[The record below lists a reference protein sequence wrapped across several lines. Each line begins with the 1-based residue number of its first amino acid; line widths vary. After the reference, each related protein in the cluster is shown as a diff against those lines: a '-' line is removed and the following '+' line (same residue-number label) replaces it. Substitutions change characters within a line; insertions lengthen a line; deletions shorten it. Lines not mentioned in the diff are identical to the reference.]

1 MTLSARRRLLV
12 GVVIAAAIL
21 VGGRA
26 ASAIYADYTW
36 YGALGASPL
45 WTERSGDL
53 LLIYGIGSVVAVVLA
68 FLNLSALGR
77 SIGVLSLPR
86 RLANVEFG
94 EAVPRK
100 YIDRFALVLSLIIA
114 AITTPALPSWTSLAM
129 ARLGMSFRESDPYF
143 QHDLSFYTNWLP
155 FESAAYTW
163 AMLLVVAVSLV
174 VVILYS
180 LTPGLR
186 WERAGLRMSAHV
198 RRHLSVLAALL
209 LLITMW
215 SYRLESYQLLIRGSG
230 EDGVFSYVDHQWLLP
245 GLLLLSI
252 ATAAG
257 AITVLLSGWTAQLR
271 TSFVAVTVIV
281 VLSVSVQEIVP
292 WIVQRSASSGARM
305 VRERPYVATR
315 NVFTRR
321 AYSADVAAYDSM
333 RKAGVSAVLDS
344 VVSNAASRQLMRQD
358 SLAYPGAR
366 GLVLVSDPQLDAAG
380 QRLGEGL
387 SRLGYAWAYQ
397 AFDLL
402 SDSVPRRSRI
412 VTVRDVRNRIRALAP
427 IFAQGTIVEP
437 LFHADTLFWKL
448 ELYSASSSYPLS
460 QHYNIAGEDR
470 SYFRHAATAL
480 VNARTARLMIAADPA
495 PDPIAAAWMTA
506 FPNSADYRAPAV
518 ARELTT
524 TPWAPASAETSSA
537 VGDSSFRAAVTRL
550 YNRMRAALAAA
561 DLKAFGIAYDSLG
574 ALIASPHR

>member
-1 MTLSARRRLLV
+1 V
-12 GVVIAAAIL
+12 GVVIAAAVL

-36 YGALGASPL
+36 YGALGAAPL
-45 WTERSGDL
+45 WTERSSDI
-53 LLIYGIGSVVAVVLA
+53 LLIYGIGSVVAVLLA
-68 FLNLSALGR
+68 FTNLSALGR

-100 YIDRFALVLSLIIA
+100 YIDRFAIVLSLIIA

-215 SYRLESYQLLIRGSG
+215 SYRLESYELLIRGSG

-257 AITVLLSGWTAQLR
+257 AITVLLSGWTGQLR

-281 VLSVSVQEIVP
+281 VLSVGVQEIVP
-292 WIVQRSASSGARM
+292 WVVRRFASRDVRM
-305 VRERPYVATR
+305 ARERPYVATR

-344 VVSNAASRQLMRQD
+344 VVSSAASRQLMRQD

-366 GLVLVSDPQLDAAG
+366 GLVLVSDPQLDVAG
-380 QRLGEGL
+380 QRLGDGL
-387 SRLGYAWAYQ
+387 SRVGYAWAYQ

-402 SDSVPRRSRI
+402 SDSVPRRSRL
-412 VTVRDVRNRIRALAP
+412 VTVRDVRNRVRALAP

-437 LFHADTLFWKL
+437 LFHADTLYWKL
-448 ELYSASSSYPLS
+448 ELYSASASYPLS
-460 QHYNIAGEDR
+460 QHYNIAGDDR

-480 VNARTARLMIAADPA
+480 VNARTARVMIAADPA

-506 FPNSADYRAPAV
+506 FPNSADYRAPAI

-524 TPWAPASAETSSA
+524 TPWAPASAEASSA

>member
-1 MTLSARRRLLV
+1 MPSTRRRLLI

-26 ASAIYADYTW
+26 ASALYADYTW
-36 YGALGASPL
+36 YAALGAAPL
-45 WTERSGDL
+45 WSERVGDL
-53 LLIYGIGSVVAVVLA
+53 LLIYGAGSVVAVVLA

-77 SIGVLSLPR
+77 SIGVLTLPR

-100 YIDRFALVLSLIIA
+100 YIDRFSFVVSLGIA
-114 AITTPALPSWTSLAM
+114 AAVTPALPSWTSLAM

-163 AMLLVVAVSLV
+163 AMLLVIAVSLV

-198 RRHLSVLAALL
+198 RRHLSALAALL

-215 SYRLESYQLLIRGSG
+215 SYRLESYELLIKGSG
-230 EDGVFSYVDHQWLLP
+230 EDGVFTYIDHQWVLP

-271 TSFVAVTVIV
+271 TSFIAVTVIV
-281 VLSVSVQEIVP
+281 VLSVSVQEIIP
-292 WIVQRSASSGARM
+292 WVVQRLTPRETLTT
-305 VRERPYVATR
+305 RERPYGATR
-315 NVFTRR
+315 ADFTRR
-321 AYSADVAAYDSM
+321 AYLSNAGAYEAM
-333 RKAGVSAVLDS
+333 RKSGVSAALDS
-344 VVSNAASRQLMRQD
+344 VVSNAASRQLLRQD
-358 SLAYPGAR
+358 SLVYPGAR
-366 GLVLVSDPQLDAAG
+366 GLALIADPQLDVAG
-380 QRLGEGL
+380 PRVGDGF

-397 AFDLL
+397 AFDLF
-402 SDSVPRRSRI
+402 SDSVPRRARV
-412 VTVRDVRNRIRALAP
+412 VTVRDVRSRVRALAP
-427 IFAQGTIVEP
+427 AFAQGSTIEP
-437 LFHADTLFWKL
+437 SFHADTLYWKL
-448 ELYSASSSYPLS
+448 ELYSASPTYPLS
-460 QHYNIAGEDR
+460 RHYMLAGEER
-470 SYFRHAATAL
+470 SYFRHSPTAL
-480 VNARTARLMIAADPA
+480 INARTARVMMAADPA
-495 PDPIAAAWMTA
+495 PDPIAEAWMTS
-506 FPNSADYRAPAV
+506 FPNAADYRAPAV
-518 ARELTT
+518 ARELTA
-524 TPWAPASAETSSA
+524 TPWAPVSTDTAATA
-537 VGDSSFRAAVTRL
+537 DSSFRSAVTRL

-561 DLKAFGIAYDSLG
+561 DLKAFGAAYDSLG
-574 ALIASPHR
+574 TLISPNHR